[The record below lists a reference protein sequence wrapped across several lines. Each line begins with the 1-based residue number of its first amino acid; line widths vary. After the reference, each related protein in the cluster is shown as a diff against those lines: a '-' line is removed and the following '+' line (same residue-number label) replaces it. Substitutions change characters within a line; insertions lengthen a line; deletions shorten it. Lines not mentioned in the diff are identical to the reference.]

1 LSKIIQIAGGFF
13 CRYLLKP
20 EHMRRKD
27 RTFDPFV
34 DSMVDGV
41 IAGTVIVKVFPQ
53 TGWPLLKNS

>member
-1 LSKIIQIAGGFF
+1 M
-13 CRYLLKP
+13 KP

-41 IAGTVIVKVFPQ
+41 IAGTVHVKV
-53 TGWPLLKNS
+53 GWFIF

>member
-1 LSKIIQIAGGFF
+1 
-13 CRYLLKP
+13 
-20 EHMRRKD
+20 MRRKD

>member
-1 LSKIIQIAGGFF
+1 MFVIVLIMYRVY
-13 CRYLLKP
+13 RYLLKP

-41 IAGTVIVKVFPQ
+41 IAGTVHVKVFIS
-53 TGWPLLKNS
+53 LKLRHLF